1 MQALAIDQLRPG
13 YWYQSDGNETLHRI
27 GAVDLEA
34 RTVNSVC
41 GFTESLFDDET
52 DEDLVLWVITS
63 GIDAKENIGSGMG
76 LCSCC
81 AFNEESPPRAAPPAS
96 VLPAAAPGCARPPAS
111 SVPW

>member
-1 MQALAIDQLRPG
+1 M
-13 YWYQSDGNETLHRI
+13 
-27 GAVDLEA
+27 DLEA

-63 GIDAKENIGSGMG
+63 GIDAKENIGSGIG

-81 AFNEESPPRAAPPAS
+81 AFNEEWYFPERTGALRPRPSENS
-96 VLPAAAPGCARPPAS
+96 VLAGAS
-111 SVPW
+111 NFP

>member
-13 YWYQSDGNETLHRI
+13 YWYQSDGSETLHRI

-41 GFTESLFDDET
+41 GFTESLFDDEP

-63 GIDAKENIGSGMG
+63 GIDSKENIGSGMG

-81 AFNEESPPRAAPPAS
+81 AFNEEWYFPERTGALRPRPSSNAVLADAPNFP
-96 VLPAAAPGCARPPAS
+96 
-111 SVPW
+111 

>member
-81 AFNEESPPRAAPPAS
+81 AFNEEWYFPERTGALRPRPSSNAVLADAPNFP
-96 VLPAAAPGCARPPAS
+96 
-111 SVPW
+111 

>member
-1 MQALAIDQLRPG
+1 MYALAIDQLRPG
-13 YWYQSDGNETLHRI
+13 YWYQSDGSETLHRI

-81 AFNEESPPRAAPPAS
+81 AFNEEWYFPERTGALRPRPSSNAVLADAPNFP
-96 VLPAAAPGCARPPAS
+96 
-111 SVPW
+111 